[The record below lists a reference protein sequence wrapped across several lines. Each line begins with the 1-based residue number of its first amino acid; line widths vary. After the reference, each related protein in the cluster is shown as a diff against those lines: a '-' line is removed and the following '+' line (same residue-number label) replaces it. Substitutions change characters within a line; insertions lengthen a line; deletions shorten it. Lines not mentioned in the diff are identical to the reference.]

1 MKITLY
7 ARVSTGEQNCDLQLQ
22 EMREYAA
29 RRGWPV
35 SAEYVDRA
43 VSGAKSSRPALDR
56 LMSDAAQ
63 RRFDV
68 VLVWK
73 LDRFGRSVLHM
84 NQSLAQLRSY
94 DIRFIATTQ
103 GIDTDFNNPMAGFLL
118 QILSAV
124 SEFERALIRDRVA
137 AGIRSARAKGKR
149 LGRPTRIA
157 DVQKLSRMHDAGMSL
172 REIAAKTGL
181 SKGTVSNRLKSYA
194 AHTTGAAILTA
205 MPGKHTE
212 LGGGWTI
219 TTGRRSRLA
228 QFPNR

>member
-1 MKITLY
+1 MKTALY
-7 ARVSTGEQNCDLQLQ
+7 ARVSTGEQNCDLQLC

-35 SAEYVDRA
+35 SAEYVDQGI
-43 VSGAKSSRPALDR
+43 SGAKSSRPALDR
-56 LMSDAAQ
+56 LMADAAQ

-84 NQSLAQLRSY
+84 NQALAQLRSY
-94 DIRFIATTQ
+94 DVRFIATTQ

-124 SEFERALIRDRVA
+124 SEFERALIRDRVT
-137 AGIRSARAKGKR
+137 AGLRSARAKGTR
-149 LGRPTRIA
+149 LGRPVVIA
-157 DVQKLSRMHDAGMSL
+157 DVQKLARMHGAGMSL

-181 SKGTVSNRLKSYA
+181 SKGTVSNRLKSCA
-194 AHTTGAAILTA
+194 DSTPRGA
-205 MPGKHTE
+205 E
-212 LGGGWTI
+212 TI
-219 TTGRRSRLA
+219 SPVHSRPSAVGRDRRSDRTVTFTTSA
-228 QFPNR
+228 A